1 VCFVSIQSKQI
12 QVLQPTKEVDANKE
26 HAIAVVITKE
36 TLGRNG
42 LLHEPCG
49 QPVKEVQKFSSVSV
63 VDQSTF
69 IQKGMYSMSFRTG
82 NFAPI
87 NLQGVH
93 HLFYFE
99 NSLQSC
105 ENDLFRVRIETQ
117 FVGFLLDR
125 WTPKF

>member
-1 VCFVSIQSKQI
+1 MCFVSIQSKQI

-49 QPVKEVQKFSSVSV
+49 QPVKEDQKFSSVSV
-63 VDQSTF
+63 VDQITF
-69 IQKGMYSMSFRTG
+69 IQKEMCSMSFRTG
-82 NFAPI
+82 NSAPI
-87 NLQGVH
+87 NLQGLH
-93 HLFYFE
+93 HHFYFE

-105 ENDLFRVRIETQ
+105 ENDLFRARIETQ
-117 FVGFLLDR
+117 FFGFLLDR